1 MSERK
6 INILGVGEYKKNL
19 EDVTHY
25 IDDCINRLSSS
36 VKNLSSD
43 IIKGDLADRLD
54 EAYDKLY
61 KVRNEVN
68 QELDSFTD
76 WLGENIENSTL
87 LDERHVR
94 ELENELNSMDFF
106 KDGYTIS
113 GGNAFLTGDNN
124 LTFNTPATS
133 QSSEKEKIDETS
145 ETSKSASI
153 VDSNLYEKY
162 KNNPNAP
169 WSNEAINEVKENQM
183 KEEVDKI
190 MNKKPWENSFF
201 NIEAL
206 KETKATSSN
215 ATKATSSNATKATSS
230 NATKATSSNATL
242 ATQNNATLATQSN
255 GTTETGRF
263 YIPDLKKY
271 ENNSNG
277 SLSNGTTATG
287 KYDNSHL
294 NISEFE
300 EYLKDPSGYWSNR
313 TSGTGKYD
321 NSDFNVLEKYSDLGV
336 FGKYYKNN
344 PNGPGQTKP

>member
-162 KNNPNAP
+162 ENNPNAP
-169 WSNEAINEVKENQM
+169 WSNEAINEVNEVKENQM

-215 ATKATSSNATKATSS
+215 AT
-230 NATKATSSNATL
+230 
-242 ATQNNATLATQSN
+242 LATQSN

-277 SLSNGTTATG
+277 SLSNGTSATG

-321 NSDFNVLEKYSDLGV
+321 NSDLSV

>member
-169 WSNEAINEVKENQM
+169 WSNEAINEVNEVKENQM

-215 ATKATSSNATKATSS
+215 ATKATSSNAT
-230 NATKATSSNATL
+230 
-242 ATQNNATLATQSN
+242 LATQSN

-277 SLSNGTTATG
+277 SLSNGTSATG

-321 NSDFNVLEKYSDLGV
+321 NSDFNVLEKYSDLSV

>member
-169 WSNEAINEVKENQM
+169 WSNEAINEVNEVKENQM

-230 NATKATSSNATL
+230 NAT
-242 ATQNNATLATQSN
+242 LATQSN

-277 SLSNGTTATG
+277 SLSNGTSATG

-321 NSDFNVLEKYSDLGV
+321 NSDFNVLEKYSDLSV

>member
-61 KVRNEVN
+61 KVRDEVN
-68 QELDSFTD
+68 KELNSFTD
-76 WLGENIENSTL
+76 WLGKNIEFSVL
-87 LDERHVR
+87 LDERHAR
-94 ELENELNSMDFF
+94 ELENELNGMDFF

-133 QSSEKEKIDETS
+133 QSSEKE
-145 ETSKSASI
+145 
-153 VDSNLYEKY
+153 
-162 KNNPNAP
+162 
-169 WSNEAINEVKENQM
+169 
-183 KEEVDKI
+183 
-190 MNKKPWENSFF
+190 
-201 NIEAL
+201 
-206 KETKATSSN
+206 TKATSSN
-215 ATKATSSNATKATSS
+215 V
-230 NATKATSSNATL
+230 TL
-242 ATQNNATLATQSN
+242 ATPSTATPSTATPSTATPSTATQSN

-277 SLSNGTTATG
+277 SLSNGTSATG

-294 NISEFE
+294 TIS
-300 EYLKDPSGYWSNR
+300 
-313 TSGTGKYD
+313 
-321 NSDFNVLEKYSDLGV
+321 
-336 FGKYYKNN
+336 
-344 PNGPGQTKP
+344 